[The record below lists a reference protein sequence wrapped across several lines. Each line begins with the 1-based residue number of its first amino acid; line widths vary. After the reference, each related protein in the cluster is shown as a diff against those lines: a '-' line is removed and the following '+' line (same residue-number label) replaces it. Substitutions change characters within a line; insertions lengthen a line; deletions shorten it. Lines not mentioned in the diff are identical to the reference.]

1 MSNLVLELRAGE
13 MMVVNGAAIRFRSRS
28 RIELASRAR
37 FLFGKQI
44 MAPEEATTPARRIY
58 SALQTAYIGSDEER
72 EQARGIASRL
82 IRMFRDATTSAAARL
97 ILDEVEQAVTV
108 DDCYRALRLTRRI
121 IRHEDAVLGVADN
134 GGGVR
139 QDCEIAAS

>member
-72 EQARGIASRL
+72 EEARGVAGEL
-82 IRMFRDATTSAAARL
+82 ITMFRDATTSATARL
-97 ILDEVEQAVTV
+97 ILDEAMQAVEA
-108 DDCYRALRLTRRI
+108 DDCYRALRLARRI
-121 IRHEDAVLGVADN
+121 IRHEEAVLAISYEDEHIDDDRKVA
-134 GGGVR
+134 V
-139 QDCEIAAS
+139 S